1 LSDCVQLSLEKCRD
15 DAKRAWALA
24 ETASSANRKTLRR
37 KGRRLTETAFNT
49 VIQRDR
55 AIVIAAIII
64 ICVSAWAFT
73 LWLATQ
79 MGGIETLASLAGSV
93 GMAEMGMDGM
103 NAVPSPAFRPSSIS
117 DIAFISTMWAVMMVG
132 MMTPSVTVMVV
143 LHAAVARKAAASSRP
158 LVATGWFLA
167 GYLAAWIVFSFA
179 ACGAQWILTRF
190 GLLTSMSV
198 SGTFGGLVL
207 IGAGLYP
214 LKDFCL
220 TQCQKPLDFLMRRG
234 GIRLEP
240 LGALR
245 LGAVHGLYCVGC
257 CWVLMALLFVGGIM
271 NVLWIAG
278 LTILIVMEKVAPTGS
293 LIPRLAGALMVS
305 AGLLLLA
312 F

>member
-1 LSDCVQLSLEKCRD
+1 
-15 DAKRAWALA
+15 
-24 ETASSANRKTLRR
+24 
-37 KGRRLTETAFNT
+37 LTETAFNT

-64 ICVSAWAFT
+64 ICVSAWAYT
-73 LWLATQ
+73 LWVATQ
-79 MGGIETLASLAGSV
+79 MGGIETLASLTGTV

-103 NAVPSPAFRPSSIS
+103 NAAPSPAFGPWNIS
-117 DIAFISTMWAVMMVG
+117 DIVFISTMWAVMMVG

-143 LHAAVARKAAASSRP
+143 LHTAVARKAAASSRP
-158 LVATGWFLA
+158 LVASGWFLA
-167 GYLAAWIVFSFA
+167 GYLSAWIVFSFA

-190 GLLTSMSV
+190 GHLTSISA
-198 SGTFGGLVL
+198 SGTFGGLLL
-207 IGAGLYP
+207 IGAGLYQWSP

-220 TQCQKPLDFLMRRG
+220 KQCQKPFDFLMRHG

-240 LGALR
+240 FGALR

-278 LTILIVMEKVAPTGS
+278 LTILIVMEKIAPTGS